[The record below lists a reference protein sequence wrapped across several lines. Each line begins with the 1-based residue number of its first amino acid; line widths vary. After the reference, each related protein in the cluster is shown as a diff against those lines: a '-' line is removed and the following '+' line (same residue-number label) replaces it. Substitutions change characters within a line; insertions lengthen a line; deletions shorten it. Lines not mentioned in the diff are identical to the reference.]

1 MALVSMAIYGIAHG
15 FAIASISVTTMKLF
29 GVEHLSNSMGHLMT
43 CCGVGTVIIGPVSGM
58 P

>member
-1 MALVSMAIYGIAHG
+1 MAIYGIAHG

-29 GVEHLSNSMGHLMT
+29 GVEHLFNSMGHLMT